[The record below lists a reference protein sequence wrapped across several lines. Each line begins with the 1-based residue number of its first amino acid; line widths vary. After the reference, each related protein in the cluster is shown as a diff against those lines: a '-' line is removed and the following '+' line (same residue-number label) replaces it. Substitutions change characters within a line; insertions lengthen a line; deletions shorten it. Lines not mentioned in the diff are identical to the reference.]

1 MRNITDCHMFIV
13 KLINQRELGEA
24 LAQIKACS
32 EESHHVLL
40 VLQKILLF
48 FGFVL

>member
-1 MRNITDCHMFIV
+1 MRNITNRHMFIV

-48 FGFVL
+48 FDFA